1 MQLFICL
8 LSLTLASIFHS
19 GSLGRP
25 VLEQRLLFP
34 RFQVYS
40 QPLPPV
46 SEGENCLSLY
56 AFYKGKCPKDRTAC
70 PDRDCAS
77 ALDAFKCC
85 LKRVQASP
93 WELQLS
99 GVTVVNV
106 TRWEALGL
114 TSLWLNIRRALIARA
129 EACQKRGY
137 EPISPCEIPDFPPV
151 QVDPSSS
158 QRLYQTEMQRELAS
172 ALAEVQ
178 AQEQRIRR
186 DIDDF
191 GLSDQ
196 IQALTELS
204 GREAALRSQ
213 LSP

>member
-1 MQLFICL
+1 MQLLICL
-8 LSLTLASIFHS
+8 LSLTLTSTSHS

-34 RFQVYS
+34 RFQGNS
-40 QPLPPV
+40 SSLPLV

-56 AFYKGKCPKDRTAC
+56 AFYRGKCTKDRSAC
-70 PDRDCAS
+70 PDRNCAS

-85 LKRVQASP
+85 LKQGQASP
-93 WELQLS
+93 WELQQS
-99 GVTVVNV
+99 GVTVANV
-106 TRWEALGL
+106 TRWEALGF
-114 TSLWLNIRRALIARA
+114 TSLWINIRRALIARA

-137 EPISPCEIPDFPPV
+137 EPISPCAIPDFPPV
-151 QVDPSSS
+151 HVDPSSS

-178 AQEQRIRR
+178 TQELQIRR

-196 IQALTELS
+196 IQTLSELS
-204 GREAALRSQ
+204 RREAALRSQ